1 MSDISEIAELELH
14 AFIDGELDAEQCR
27 AFEAKMKVYPALAER
42 MAAFRADKDMLK
54 RVYAPAADSPIPTE
68 WIALALGSVA
78 PSRNPISW
86 PISWRLVGSIA
97 AVVALSV
104 IGAVSYWERQPSGA
118 SDVVQAA
125 LDARTNAAHAQET
138 IPIPA
143 GAEIGKYSAVLSSTV
158 ALKVR
163 APDLRRMGYRLTG
176 ILLYP
181 HSPAAAE
188 LLYRDG
194 KNRSFTLYLRRSDGK
209 PRFDQ
214 FERDGLRVCVWQD
227 EVLSTVMAGDVSTAA
242 MQRLASLAYTGLTL

>member
-1 MSDISEIAELELH
+1 MSGIPEDLELH
-14 AFIDGELDAEQCR
+14 AFIDGELDAGQRR
-27 AFEAKMKVYPALAER
+27 AFEAKMKNDPALAVR

-54 RVYAPAADSPIPTE
+54 RVFAPTTESPIPTE
-68 WIALALGSVA
+68 WIALALGSAA
-78 PSRNPISW
+78 PRRS
-86 PISWRLVGSIA
+86 PISWRQVGGIA
-97 AVVALSV
+97 AVVLLSV
-104 IGAVSYWERQPSGA
+104 IGTVLYWDRQPTGS

-125 LDARTNAAHAQET
+125 LEVRTAHARDA
-138 IPIPA
+138 IPIPI
-143 GAEIGKYSAVLSSTV
+143 GADMGKYSALLSSTV

-181 HSPAAAE
+181 HSPGAAE
-188 LLYRDG
+188 LLYRDD
-194 KNRSFTLYLRRSDGK
+194 KDRSFTLYLRRSDGK